1 MDDGKG
7 FLTGLKMDLL
17 SPILLFKDEI
27 ILKHERA
34 TYPGVTLGRWLVR
47 GRLHISLLVLKRV

>member
-1 MDDGKG
+1 MDDGRG

-27 ILKHERA
+27 ILKQERA
-34 TYPGVTLGRWLVR
+34 AYPGVTLARWLVR